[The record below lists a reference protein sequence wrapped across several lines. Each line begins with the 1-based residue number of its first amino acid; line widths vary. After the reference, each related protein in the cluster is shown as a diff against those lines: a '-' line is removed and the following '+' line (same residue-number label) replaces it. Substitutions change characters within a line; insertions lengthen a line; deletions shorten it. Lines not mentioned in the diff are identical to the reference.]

1 MKPNPSLG
9 MLGPGD
15 RRRGVRPDTPI
26 PATLRYSRISNWK
39 GLRSTSRNSKTVEN
53 GRECLVNI
61 WQTLSI
67 EGEWTFIDD
76 CLIVNLL
83 SRARA
88 RILRNLESSSG
99 WSVDL
104 YTIATQRDTNVI
116 WIGVRVRKILCKNLQ
131 FYHEISTGGRD
142 NELQLACRAW
152 HLY

>member
-15 RRRGVRPDTPI
+15 RERVVRPDTPI

-39 GLRSTSRNSKTVEN
+39 GLRSTRKAKRWNNS
-53 GRECLVNI
+53 GDCIVNI
-61 WQTLSI
+61 RHWVLM
-67 EGEWTFIDD
+67 EKLNN

-88 RILRNLESSSG
+88 RILRNLESSRG

-116 WIGVRVRKILCKNLQ
+116 WIRVRVRESLCKNWQ
-131 FYHEISTGGRD
+131 FYLEIFTRGRD
-142 NELQLACRAW
+142 NELLLACRAW